1 MKKSTL
7 DKYKMVLSA
16 WAANN
21 FNGSAAYKQFY
32 PDSSDRTA
40 EVEFSKILR
49 IPELQAHIEELKK
62 QARKTLRTSHDDLLR
77 ELESWAYSDITE
89 FIDLS
94 LEDVKALPEDIRRL
108 VTSFERK
115 TRSLVDGTEVVTVRL
130 TFVSKEKAMEMI
142 HKHTGFYGEH
152 NFQKNVELSAAE
164 RQEILA
170 KIEERRKRLE
180 QRKIDELL

>member
-32 PDSSDRTA
+32 PDASDRTA
-40 EVEFSKILR
+40 EVEFSRILR
-49 IPELQAHIEELKK
+49 IPELQAHVEELKN
-62 QARKTLRTSHDDLLR
+62 QAQDALRTSHDALLS
-77 ELESWAYSDITE
+77 ELERWAYSDISE
-89 FIDLS
+89 FIDLP
-94 LEDVKALPEDIRRL
+94 LEDVKTLPAELRRL
-108 VTSFERK
+108 ITSFERK
-115 TRSLVDGTEVVTVRL
+115 TRRLVDGTEVVTVRL

-152 NFQKNVELSAAE
+152 NFQKNVELSSAE

-170 KIEERRKRLE
+170 KIEERRQRLE
-180 QRKIDELL
+180 QREINKLM